1 MSILNVNNISYGFGD
16 RTLFKD
22 ISFRLLRG
30 EHVGL
35 VGKNGEGKST
45 FMNII
50 TSQLIPDSGDIQWS
64 SKVRVG
70 YMDQHTKLEKG
81 STIKDILRESFNEL
95 FDMESEMNS
104 IYSKMG
110 EMNEHEI
117 NKSLEKVANIQD
129 FLNNNEF
136 YNIDS
141 KIDSIALGL
150 GFRHIGLDRDVSE
163 LSGGQRTKVLLG
175 KLLLDE
181 PDILLL
187 DEPTNYL
194 DEEHIEWLRKYLQ
207 NYENAFILISH
218 DLEFLNSV
226 VNVVCHLENMSLT
239 RYIGNYE
246 NFQKMYEENKRNLRI
261 AQEKQIREIS
271 KLEEYIAKNKVRAST
286 SKMAKSRQKKLDKI
300 ERISISK
307 EKVRPHFDF
316 KISKKSGK
324 MIFEAKN
331 LVIGYEVALSK
342 PINLIMERGEKIA
355 LIGAN
360 GIGKSTLLKSLIG
373 INKPISGSIEVGEEQ
388 NTGYFEQEAKEI
400 SDKKLIDEVWYE
412 FPRCTRYEIRK
423 MLSRCGLTNQHIE
436 SKFSILSGGEQ
447 AKVRLCKLINNPSN
461 ILILDEPTNHLDSEA
476 KEELKKALISY
487 EGSIILVCHEPE
499 FYTDIVNKIWDCEK
513 WAINYLI

>member
-1 MSILNVNNISYGFGD
+1 M
-16 RTLFKD
+16 
-22 ISFRLLRG
+22 
-30 EHVGL
+30 
-35 VGKNGEGKST
+35 
-45 FMNII
+45 
-50 TSQLIPDSGDIQWS
+50 
-64 SKVRVG
+64 
-70 YMDQHTKLEKG
+70 
-81 STIKDILRESFNEL
+81 
-95 FDMESEMNS
+95 
-104 IYSKMG
+104 
-110 EMNEHEI
+110 
-117 NKSLEKVANIQD
+117 
-129 FLNNNEF
+129 
-136 YNIDS
+136 
-141 KIDSIALGL
+141 
-150 GFRHIGLDRDVSE
+150 
-163 LSGGQRTKVLLG
+163 
-175 KLLLDE
+175 
-181 PDILLL
+181 
-187 DEPTNYL
+187 
-194 DEEHIEWLRKYLQ
+194 
-207 NYENAFILISH
+207 
-218 DLEFLNSV
+218 
-226 VNVVCHLENMSLT
+226 
-239 RYIGNYE
+239 
-246 NFQKMYEENKRNLRI
+246 
-261 AQEKQIREIS
+261 
-271 KLEEYIAKNKVRAST
+271 
-286 SKMAKSRQKKLDKI
+286 DKI

-316 KISKKSGK
+316 KISKKSEK

-373 INKPISGSIEVGEEQ
+373 INKPISGSVEVGEEQ
-388 NTGYFEQEAKEI
+388 NIGYFEQEAKEI

-436 SKFSILSGGEQ
+436 SKFSTLSGGEQ